1 METDGE
7 GCEDSARTDAEGRE
21 VDALAPRNIPH
32 CVATFGFGGLLVTCF
47 PGAAQQQWST
57 NATAAGDGAGG
68 DGGAPTVI
76 ETATTVQSVANV
88 LRAGRGSGDATGACG
103 YNRPRA
109 HQYVGKSQSCML

>member
-21 VDALAPRNIPH
+21 IDTLAHRNIPH

-47 PGAAQQQWST
+47 PGAAQQKWST
-57 NATAAGDGAGG
+57 NVTAAGDGAGG
-68 DGGAPTVI
+68 DGGGAPAVII

-103 YNRPRA
+103 
-109 HQYVGKSQSCML
+109 